1 MCLRMC
7 KGHFPAEEAL
17 VYVLARESG
26 RKSWLQKES
35 INRHGR
41 CTDAYAVFMTSSRYD
56 NVLVGPDD
64 EALPALLILMG
75 SALPCQKGCV
85 CQWMQ
90 MAL

>member
-1 MCLRMC
+1 MC
-7 KGHFPAEEAL
+7 KVHFPAEEAL

-26 RKSWLQKES
+26 QKSWLQKEG

-41 CTDAYAVFMTSSRYD
+41 CTDAYAGFMTSSRYD
-56 NVLVGPDD
+56 NVLEGSGD
-64 EALPALLILMG
+64 EALPALLFLMG
-75 SALPCQKGCV
+75 SALPCQEGCV